1 MENNL
6 LQRPSEFNQKVVW
19 VHNKVLKTFNPRI
32 QQPDGTWREV
42 VWAPQSGSQKAFL
55 ECPLFEV
62 LYEGTRGPGKT
73 DGLLMDFAREVGK
86 GWGGDWKGIIFRKT
100 YPELSDI
107 IDKSKKWFP
116 KIWPDA
122 VYNESKSFWSWPTGE
137 KLLFRPFEKSSDYWK
152 YHGHAYPFIG
162 WEELTTHATDENYKS
177 MMSCCRSTRAG
188 MPRKYRATT
197 NPYGVGHNWVKARFR
212 LPIGGHGI
220 YGQVIT
226 DSRDKNGDV
235 EPPRVAIR
243 GSIYE
248 NRILLTADPDYIQRL
263 KASARNKN
271 ELKAWLEGSW
281 DIVAGG
287 MFDDVWNPVYHII
300 PSIPLSSIPRGWR
313 IDRSYDHGSS
323 KPFSV
328 GWWAESN
335 GEPIT
340 IEGKQY
346 GSIKGDL
353 IRIGEWYGFT
363 GEPDEGVRM
372 LSTDIGEGIIDREED
387 WGIKGRVLPGPAD
400 TSIFDEYEP
409 QRSVAGDMRKKGVV
423 WEKADKGPGSRIQG
437 WEQMRKMF
445 KAAIPVKGVGRT
457 EPGIFIMDR
466 CAQFIRTVPVL
477 PRDEKKPDDVDTA
490 VEDHIGD
497 EARYR
502 SRWQRKTIMVKKN
515 A

>member
-1 MENNL
+1 MTVFWRKDGQSLVPMAKNHEGEL
-6 LQRPSEFNQKVVW
+6 EDAVW
-19 VHNKVLKTFNPRI
+19 GA
-32 QQPDGTWREV
+32 QE
-42 VWAPQSGSQKAFL
+42 GSQDKFL
-55 ECPLFEV
+55 TCPVFEV

-73 DGLLMDFAREVGK
+73 DALLMAFAQHVGK
-86 GWGGDWKGIIFRKT
+86 GFGEDWKGIIFRKT

-116 KIWPDA
+116 KIWPNA
-122 VYNESKSFWSWPTGE
+122 VYNESKSFWAWPTGE
-137 KLLFRPFEKSSDYWK
+137 KLLFRPFEKAQDYWK

-162 WEELTTHATDENYKS
+162 WEELTTHATDESYKS
-177 MMSCCRSTRAG
+177 MMSCCRSTRPD
-188 MPRKYRATT
+188 MPRMYRATT
-197 NPYGVGHNWVKARFR
+197 NPYGVGHNWVKRRFR
-212 LPIGGHGI
+212 LPLGSGRVWGNL
-220 YGQVIT
+220 IT
-226 DSRDKNGDV
+226 DSRDKNGDL
-235 EPPRVAIR
+235 EPPRLAIR

-248 NRILLTADPDYIQRL
+248 NKILIAADPDYIPRL

-287 MFDDVWNPVYHII
+287 MFDDVWNPKYHII
-300 PSIPLSSIPRGWR
+300 PSLPLHQIPKGWK

-323 KPFSV
+323 RPFSV

-335 GEPIT
+335 GEPI
-340 IEGKQY
+340 IIDGKSY
-346 GSIKGDL
+346 GGIKGDL
-353 IRIGEWYGFT
+353 FRIAEWYGFT
-363 GEPDEGVRM
+363 GEPNEGLKM

-409 QRSVAGDMRKKGVV
+409 SRSVAGDMRSKGVI

-437 WEQMRKMF
+437 WEQIRKRM
-445 KAAIPVKGVGRT
+445 KASIPTKGVGRT

-466 CAQFIRTVPVL
+466 CHQFIRTLPVL
-477 PRDEKKPDDVDTA
+477 PRDGKNPDDVDSS

-497 EARYR
+497 EVRYR
-502 SRWQRKTIMVKKN
+502 VRWKRQTIMVGKTK
-515 A
+515 